1 MMDVSDDRF
10 HDLNKRKA
18 DFITSAAAWRHQQ
31 NPPSPV
37 LAATL
42 GWEFDAERMR
52 YRRRPSR
59 LQIARLV
66 RRLLHDDHDHR
77 GGRVNI

>member
-1 MMDVSDDRF
+1 MSGDRF

-18 DFITSAAAWRHQQ
+18 DFITSAAGWRHQQ

-42 GWEFDAERMR
+42 GREFDAARMR
-52 YRRRPSR
+52 YRRRRSYPK
-59 LQIARLV
+59 IARLL
-66 RRLLHDDHDHR
+66 RKLHLT
-77 GGRVNI
+77 